1 MSVIDFH
8 YILNISIVKNIV
20 TKEHNG
26 MEDQKITIIDR
37 AENVL
42 EIMRRESYWQHR
54 LDMFIP
60 NGLNQRFVAMPI
72 L

>member
-1 MSVIDFH
+1 M
-8 YILNISIVKNIV
+8 
-20 TKEHNG
+20 
-26 MEDQKITIIDR
+26 DR